1 MKFSHWT
8 LHCRDLQRGAV
19 TRIAVTNTTESGRV
33 QGVLPDGRRT
43 SRPACECYGQYPTAA
58 EAAEVEL
65 SVRTLRKDYLRKRER
80 LSEIKET
87 IRQDEINDVRATLSV
102 GDKR

>member
-43 SRPACECYGQYPTAA
+43 SRPARECYGQYPTAA
-58 EAAEVEL
+58 EAAEVQLSIIQCRRGFLAQREQL
-65 SVRTLRKDYLRKRER
+65 SVQKEQLRT
-80 LSEIKET
+80 
-87 IRQDEINDVRATLSV
+87 DEVRAVLHFLRRMPT
-102 GDKR
+102 